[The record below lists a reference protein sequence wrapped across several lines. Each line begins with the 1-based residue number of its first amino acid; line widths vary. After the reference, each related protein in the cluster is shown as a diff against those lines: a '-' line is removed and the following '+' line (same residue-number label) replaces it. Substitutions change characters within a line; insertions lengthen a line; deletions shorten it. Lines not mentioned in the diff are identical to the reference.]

1 MDGWKGLRVDQPMSA
16 RAMSDG
22 MILGGSDEGHAKM
35 GNMWLANSALWKG
48 RRAVLHRD
56 VNVGGQCAILLQRT
70 FR

>member
-1 MDGWKGLRVDQPMSA
+1 MSA